1 MGVLVE
7 RMRYTNHEKLDLDLD
22 EDGDD
27 FDGSGLGLG
36 LEHLIDR
43 NIFDILTII
52 WDWWWVEASPLHWMI
67 LEYQRFRT
75 WKYFKIP
82 F

>member
-36 LEHLIDR
+36 LGLERLIER

-75 WKYFKIP
+75 
-82 F
+82 